1 MNARR
6 VSSLAVAL
14 FALAAAVPAMGQAQ
28 PTKTGVVNMGKVVDL
43 THGNTGS
50 STDSNAQTIPVQ
62 K

>member
-1 MNARR
+1 MEPKMKPETTNTNTQKPQSVEKYER
-6 VSSLAVAL
+6 
-14 FALAAAVPAMGQAQ
+14 PE
-28 PTKTGVVNMGKVVDL
+28 VVNMGKVVDL